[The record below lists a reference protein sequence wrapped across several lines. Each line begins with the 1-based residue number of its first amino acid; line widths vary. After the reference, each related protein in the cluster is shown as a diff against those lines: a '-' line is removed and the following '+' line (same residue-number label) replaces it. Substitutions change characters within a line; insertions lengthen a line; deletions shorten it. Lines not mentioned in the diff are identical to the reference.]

1 MYIKDLS
8 ILLGN
13 RQLSDIIIVDNKVE
27 SYSSNLENGI
37 PIISY
42 YGQEGDMMLKK
53 LAIYL
58 KKNIKDAE
66 DVRQCISRDF
76 YVKDLTSMQKF
87 KRSRIFDTKEIKAIV
102 LKARDQQSIL
112 NSLRNQ
118 LRPRKTCGMEDLPNG
133 DEEEEDKEDD
143 EALNLQTPINYDSRR
158 ADPNHRMMG
167 MPQHGP
173 QSPQW
178 QLFVDNRNGV
188 DGSP

>member
-76 YVKDLTSMQKF
+76 YVKDLTSMQKL
-87 KRSRIFDTKEIKAIV
+87 KRSRIFDNKEIKAIV

-118 LRPRKTCGMEDLPNG
+118 LRPRNTCGMEDLPNG
-133 DEEEEDKEDD
+133 DEEEEEKED
-143 EALNLQTPINYDSRR
+143 S
-158 ADPNHRMMG
+158 
-167 MPQHGP
+167 
-173 QSPQW
+173 
-178 QLFVDNRNGV
+178 
-188 DGSP
+188 

>member
-1 MYIKDLS
+1 VYIKDLS

-133 DEEEEDKEDD
+133 DEDEEDKEDD
-143 EALNLQTPINYDSRR
+143 EALNLLTPINYDSRR
-158 ADPNHRMMG
+158 ADSNHREK
-167 MPQHGP
+167 PVPHHGP